1 MRCALVL
8 LIFVVPT
15 WASEE
20 TLLHEFKIARA
31 DPFSPRGKSKM
42 DRAIA
47 SLAKDGGV
55 KSVAVL
61 ADFLRETHKAETEE
75 RARRIEI
82 QRRGRVAHSSTEQI
96 KRELEHL
103 RHRENAGATGLGPQ
117 INARTEKMRS
127 MESAVETAKIDSMRS
142 FEIQGQIWKK
152 RESSAHAC
160 ALILARLKPDET
172 VTAIGSLR
180 KALDVDQREPALLL
194 VRVLRESKR
203 KEAAGPLLEVFSHP
217 KADTAGRASAAC
229 AIPSLGDG
237 NATRQLV
244 KRLQLE
250 KQFDSA
256 RVLHA
261 LGLAAHRRFADL
273 DEAAKWAATLK

>member
-15 WASEE
+15 WASEQA
-20 TLLHEFKIARA
+20 LLHEFKIARA

-47 SLAKDGGV
+47 RLAEGGGV
-55 KSVAVL
+55 KSVGVL
-61 ADFLRETHKAETEE
+61 ADFLHETIKAETEE

-82 QRRGRVAHSSTEQI
+82 QRRGRVAHSSKEQI

-117 INARTEKMRS
+117 INARNEKMRG
-127 MESAVETAKIDSMRS
+127 MESALESAKRDSIRS

-152 RESSAHAC
+152 RESSAAAC
-160 ALILARLKPDET
+160 VLILARLKPGEA
-172 VTAIGSLR
+172 VAAIGSLR

-194 VRVLRESKR
+194 VQILRKSKRRES
-203 KEAAGPLLEVFSHP
+203 AAALLEVFSHP
-217 KADTAGRASAAC
+217 KTETAGRASAAC
-229 AIPSLGDG
+229 AIPSLGDA

-244 KRLQLE
+244 KRLQLD
-250 KQFDSA
+250 KQFDQT
-256 RVLHA
+256 RVLHE